1 LAQTVDAV
9 IIGAGFAGL
18 RALYRLRGMGK
29 RVIVLEASDGLG
41 GVWYHNGY
49 PGARC
54 DVESYDY
61 SYSFSPELEQE
72 WRWSERYATQP
83 EILRY
88 INHVADRFDL
98 RKDILLNT
106 RMMKAA
112 FDEVTGRWAVSSE
125 DGRHWSAQLLV
136 MCVGQLS
143 TTKSPDYPG
152 QAAFR
157 GQIYHS
163 GVWPK
168 EKIDFK
174 GKRVAIIGTGS
185 SGMQMTPVIAREA
198 KHLTV
203 FQRTANYS
211 IPAANAPVGDDEDR
225 AVKANYKARREQA
238 RNSPTGL
245 GFVPNKQSALDATP
259 EEREKVY
266 EAAWNRLG
274 FGFALAYH
282 DLLLSKPAND
292 TAADFVRRK
301 IGAIVKDPVVREK
314 LLPQGHPLAAR
325 RPSVD
330 SGYFDA
336 FNRDN
341 VELADVRESPIV
353 EFTPEGIRTTAKD
366 HAFDIIIFATGFD
379 AFTGSLFKP
388 EIVGRSG
395 VSLKQKWAGGPITQL
410 GVAVSGFPN
419 MLIVVGPG
427 SPSLLSNVM
436 VSIEEQI
443 DWLVEL
449 LQFMDRSGKSQFEA
463 TEAAEQAWV
472 AHVNERAKE
481 TLYMSTNSYYN
492 GAEIAGKPRV
502 FMPYSGGT
510 RGYRRILQRCAEAGY
525 SGFEMRAVPT
535 RSETPSPVTRGGRP

>member
-1 LAQTVDAV
+1 MEQFDAV

-18 RALYRLRGMGK
+18 RALNTLRAMGK
-29 RVIVLEASDGLG
+29 RVVVLEASEGVG

-98 RKDILLNT
+98 RKDICFQT
-106 RMMKAA
+106 RMVSAKYDEAA
-112 FDEVTGRWAVSSE
+112 ARWTIRSE
-125 DGRHWSAQLLV
+125 DGREWVARFFV

-143 TTKSPDYPG
+143 TTKSPSYPG
-152 QAAFR
+152 QDSFK
-157 GQIYHS
+157 GEIIHS

-168 EKIDFK
+168 HQVEFA

-185 SGMQMTPVIAREA
+185 SGMQMTPVIAKEA
-198 KHLTV
+198 AQLTV

-211 IPAANAPVGDDEDR
+211 IPAANAPVTDEEDR
-225 AVKANYKARREQA
+225 QVKANYRARREQA
-238 RNSPTGL
+238 WNSPTGL
-245 GFVPNKQSALDATP
+245 GFMPNRQSALDVSP
-259 EEREKVY
+259 EERERVY
-266 EAAWNRLG
+266 EAAWNRYG

-282 DLLLSKPAND
+282 DILLSKPAND
-292 TAADFVRRK
+292 TAAEFIRRK
-301 IGAIVKDPVVREK
+301 IGAVINDPVVRDK
-314 LLPQGHPLAAR
+314 LTPKGHPFAAR

-330 SGYFDA
+330 SGYFQA

-341 VELADVRESPIV
+341 VELADLRESPIV
-353 EFTPEGIRTTAKD
+353 EFTPEGIRTTAKS

-379 AFTGSLFKP
+379 AFTGSLLKP
-388 EIVGRSG
+388 EIVGRGGNTLRAKWSAGPVTHLG
-395 VSLKQKWAGGPITQL
+395 VS
-410 GVAVSGFPN
+410 VADFPN

-436 VSIEEQI
+436 VSTEEQI
-443 DWLVEL
+443 DWLATLIRKMDAERLVE
-449 LQFMDRSGKSQFEA
+449 FEA
-463 TEAAEQAWV
+463 DTQAEREWV
-472 AHVNERAKE
+472 QHVNDRAKE
-481 TLYMSTNSYYN
+481 TLYLTADSYYN
-492 GAEIAGKPRV
+492 GAEVAGKPRV
-502 FMPYSGGT
+502 FMPYSGGV
-510 RGYRRILQRCAEAGY
+510 RGYRRILQKCAAEGYTGFHLRSTPAAAGT
-525 SGFEMRAVPT
+525 SAMSSSVARV
-535 RSETPSPVTRGGRP
+535 